1 VPVDEGDQGID
12 DIEENELKH
21 LTSYY
26 RLFEG
31 QGTNVTDITK
41 SKNHLTVEGTWTPD
55 KLS

>member
-1 VPVDEGDQGID
+1 MDEGDQGID

-41 SKNHLTVEGTWTPD
+41 SKNHLTMDGTWTPE